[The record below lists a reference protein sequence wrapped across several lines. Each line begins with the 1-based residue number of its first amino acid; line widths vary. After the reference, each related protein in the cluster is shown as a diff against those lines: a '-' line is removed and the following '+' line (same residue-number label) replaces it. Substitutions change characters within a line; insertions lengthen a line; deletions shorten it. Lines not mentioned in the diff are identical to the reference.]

1 MIFIAY
7 FILQMNELKAVN
19 YKFKKHLTSDV
30 HYLAILSF
38 LKMTDHQSR
47 EALMIIRLRH
57 YGDQIGGPMPPP
69 SQAMLR
75 ELGILII
82 DL

>member
-1 MIFIAY
+1 M
-7 FILQMNELKAVN
+7 
-19 YKFKKHLTSDV
+19 SDV

-38 LKMTDHQSR
+38 LKMTDPQSR

-57 YGDQIGGPMPPP
+57 YGDQIGDPLPLP
-69 SQAMLR
+69 SQAALQMF
-75 ELGILII
+75 GILII